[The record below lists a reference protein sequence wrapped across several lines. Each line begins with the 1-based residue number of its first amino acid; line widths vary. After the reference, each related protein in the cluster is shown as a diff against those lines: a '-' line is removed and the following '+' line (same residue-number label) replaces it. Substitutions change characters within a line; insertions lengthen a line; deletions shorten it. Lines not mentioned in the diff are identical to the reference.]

1 MKKLKAS
8 ALAVL
13 ALGLTSAHASENLVL
28 SGTNVNKQIGD
39 GDLKLQVISKDV
51 MKQKSTSKSI
61 LPVSS
66 PITMQKLRSLPQGE
80 KSAESIAAHKKQG
93 ANREDEKSLLIG
105 MPMSLI
111 GEQNIFGGVIT
122 KVTDKTNETLGSLKL
137 TDLSPIHVRSVITMS
152 GQTPMVTLI
161 GCASQCAEDSQQSA
175 LISFPVV
182 GYNQEADLLVVDM
195 APIGKEL
202 DLISMLDPDGE
213 YTQLK
218 AESSS
223 TTAVD
228 YSLSTLVFDIE
239 TVMRPVKMVDG
250 EVEYTLPFN
259 GPDGK
264 PMVVKMPGK
273 VAEVQKDGPTTTFGV
288 RWYLKMGSAF
298 NPAFTSRAPTPGVG
312 FFTTE
317 RGAETKITRWST
329 TNNGSTVKYYI
340 KNVPD
345 EHKKTFASALD
356 NWNKE
361 FKTIIGR
368 ELLSYEFVDAND
380 PRSAQLIPGDIRYNI
395 IEWDLNNI
403 ASYGGLGP
411 SIANQHTGETI
422 SANVL
427 IQGPT
432 IISLYSKWFEVSR
445 QAEAL
450 EKEGKVQE
458 ANALMAKFGK
468 ETETTLNKRKG
479 QFKVKL
485 GKTLEMTVH
494 SQKAELEDPMIK
506 THFEKVPAG
515 VTYEEYMAGY
525 FTEMLEHELG
535 HNLGLRHNFK
545 GNLGATDDGSKGSV
559 SRSIMEYL
567 GRGFRHLSGIGAYD
581 KMAIAYG
588 YKGAKPQNLN
598 WFCTDEDQGSG
609 ASLAT
614 KSAECTKSDA
624 TSDPFSYWESRLAR
638 SIELLVDTHSS
649 SAPVWK
655 SSEIASQIDE
665 AVTGLASYA
674 ASAEKTGDSWTN
686 FFGKEGRPENKSE
699 VKSYVLK
706 SFKKQLC
713 NPELASILASKESA
727 EARELAE
734 SNLVNLTV
742 AFAQKT
748 MSLGL
753 YTVDEIVCE

>member
-1 MKKLKAS
+1 MKKIKAS

-13 ALGLTSAHASENLVL
+13 ALGISGAHASENLVK
-28 SGTNVNKQIGD
+28 SAANVNKQIGD

-51 MKQKSTSKSI
+51 LKQKSASKSI
-61 LPVSS
+61 LPISS
-66 PITMQKLRSLPQGE
+66 PITMQKLRSLPQGG
-80 KSAESIAAHKKQG
+80 KSAESIADKKQQAG
-93 ANREDEKSLLIG
+93 REDEKSLLIG
-105 MPMSLI
+105 MPLSLI
-111 GEQNIFGGVIT
+111 GEQNVFGGVIT
-122 KVTDKTNETLGSLKL
+122 KVSDKTNETLGSLKL

-152 GQTPMVTLI
+152 GQTPMVTLV
-161 GCASQCAEDSQQSA
+161 GCASKCAEDSEQHA

-239 TVMRPVKMVDG
+239 TVMKPVKMVEG
-250 EVEYTLPFN
+250 EVEYVLPFN

-264 PMVVKMPGK
+264 PMVVKMPGQ
-273 VAEVQKDGPTTTFGV
+273 VAEINKEGPTTTFAV

-298 NPAFTSRAPTPGVG
+298 NPAFTARAPTPGVG

-340 KNVPD
+340 KNVPE

-361 FKTIIGR
+361 FKSIIGR
-368 ELLSYEFVDAND
+368 ELLSYEFVDATD
-380 PRSAQLIPGDIRYNI
+380 PRSAELVPGDIRYNI

-411 SIANQHTGETI
+411 SIANQHTGETL

-432 IISLYSKWFEVSR
+432 IISLYSKWFQVSR

-468 ETETTLNKRKG
+468 ETEATLNKRKG

-485 GKTLEMTVH
+485 GKSLEMTVH

-515 VTYEEYMAGY
+515 VSYEEYMAGY

-588 YKGAKPQNLN
+588 YKGTKPQNLN

-614 KSAECTKSDA
+614 ASAECTKSDA
-624 TSDPFSYWESRLAR
+624 TSDPFSFWESRLER

-655 SSEIASQIDE
+655 ASEIASQIDE
-665 AVTGLASYA
+665 AVTGMAAYA
-674 ASAEKTGDSWTN
+674 ASADKTAASWTN
-686 FFGKEGRPENKSE
+686 FFGKPGRPEKKE
-699 VKSYVLK
+699 DVKAYVLQ

-713 NPELASILASKESA
+713 SPELASILASKESA
-727 EARELAE
+727 EAKELAE
-734 SNLVNLTV
+734 NNLVELTV

-748 MSLGL
+748 MGLKL